1 MNMPLIIIWKHH
13 LSVGVADVDEDHK
26 KLIKMINRLFGAT
39 LSSQPGA
46 VLQGVLDELTDYVVR
61 HFAREEDYMLR
72 LEFSGYQAHKE
83 DHHRLIESVGVF
95 KEPIMSGEGGNIKEA
110 IEHVLRDWLLT
121 HIQVYDKQMGQFLN
135 EQGIH

>member
-1 MNMPLIIIWKHH
+1 MNTPLIIIWKHH
-13 LSVGVADVDEDHK
+13 LSVGVADVDDDHK

-72 LEFSGYQAHKE
+72 LGFSDYQAHKE

-95 KEPIMSGEGGNIKEA
+95 TEQILSGVAFNIKDQ
-110 IEHVLRDWLLT
+110 IEHILRDWLVT

-135 EQGIH
+135 EQGIR